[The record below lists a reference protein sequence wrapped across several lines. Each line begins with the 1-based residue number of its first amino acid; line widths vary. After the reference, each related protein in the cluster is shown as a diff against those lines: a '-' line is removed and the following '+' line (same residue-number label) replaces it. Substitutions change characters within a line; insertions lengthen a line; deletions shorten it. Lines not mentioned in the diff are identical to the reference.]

1 MNQPFDQ
8 AIFDIQTLAADMRAS
23 YKLDA
28 ESPIEVT
35 LPHWKHNEY
44 LKQWGSQ
51 QALDEQFGPKLKL
64 ICVQC
69 RDIAEAAVDNLRA
82 RGIVQ

>member
-1 MNQPFDQ
+1 MTQPFDQ
-8 AIFDIQTLAADMRAS
+8 VIRDIQTLATDMRDR

-51 QALDEQFGPKLKL
+51 QSLDEQFGPKLKL
-64 ICVQC
+64 VCVQC
-69 RDIAEAAVDNLRA
+69 RGIAEAAVDNLRA
-82 RGIVQ
+82 RGVLR